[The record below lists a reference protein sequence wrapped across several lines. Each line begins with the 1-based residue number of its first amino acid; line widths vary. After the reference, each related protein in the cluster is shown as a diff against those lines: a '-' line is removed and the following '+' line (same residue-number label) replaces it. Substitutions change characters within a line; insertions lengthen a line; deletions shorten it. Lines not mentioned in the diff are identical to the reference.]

1 MSETGRPPGIPDEAW
16 RRWTSRTAQPGAPRR
31 PSDGV
36 RRVSLGDGDAR
47 SGPCDLCGGESG
59 PFSWL
64 SVDGG
69 HPYAVCAGCRATIAR
84 LRSLTGEGPLQLTM

>member
-1 MSETGRPPGIPDEAW
+1 VSESSRPPGIPDEAW
-16 RRWTSRTAQPGAPRR
+16 QRWTARSRPAT
-31 PSDGV
+31 PSRAADGV

-47 SGPCDLCGGESG
+47 NGPCDLCGGETA

-69 HPYAVCAGCRATIAR
+69 HPYAACAGCRATIVR
-84 LRSLTGEGPLQLTM
+84 LRSLTGDGPLLLTV